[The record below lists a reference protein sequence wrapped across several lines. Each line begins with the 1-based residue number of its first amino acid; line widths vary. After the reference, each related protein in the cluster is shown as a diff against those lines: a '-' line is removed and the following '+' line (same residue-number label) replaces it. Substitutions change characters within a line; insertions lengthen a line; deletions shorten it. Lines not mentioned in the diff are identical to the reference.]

1 MVCQI
6 GEEGVNVL
14 CDVGSSVNVIPLS
27 LANKF
32 KLSLPTAGTTKE
44 LILANQSTIRSAGTV
59 EDDLVKVQ
67 NLMFLVD
74 FMILDIGEDEEHPII
89 LGRPFLA
96 TSRTIFDMDLAEMT
110 LRSGE
115 QVITSPTSKRNMG
128 ECCKLEWKN
137 EKAIHH

>member
-1 MVCQI
+1 MTLEEAYDAFVDELEEFKESLAKRPKLPPKKKDPGSVTMVCQI

-67 NLMFLVD
+67 NLMFPVD
-74 FMILDIGEDEEHPII
+74 FMILD
-89 LGRPFLA
+89 
-96 TSRTIFDMDLAEMT
+96 T
-110 LRSGE
+110 LE
-115 QVITSPTSKRNMG
+115 KM
-128 ECCKLEWKN
+128 KN
-137 EKAIHH
+137 IPSS